1 MKWSEQMWRNRT
13 AFGTVVPGGVD
24 TVNYRQTVR
33 EIALDQYGYVTTRD
47 AADAGVPAVELR
59 KLAARGALINV
70 AYGLYRLADAQ
81 PTEYDQFAEAL
92 LRVGDGSYLRG
103 DAVLA
108 LHHLALV
115 NPRRIRVGVPRR
127 VRAALPEFVDL
138 REEEMSEE
146 DLTVYEGLR
155 STTVARALLDC
166 RGQVMSERLLDAAK
180 QAKAE
185 GLLIGREYIRV
196 RRALTRETKVA

>member
-1 MKWSEQMWRNRT
+1 M
-13 AFGTVVPGGVD
+13 
-24 TVNYRQTVR
+24 NYRQTVR

-59 KLAARGALINV
+59 KLAARGALTNV
-70 AYGLYRLADAQ
+70 AYGLYRLADAR

-92 LRVGDGSYLRG
+92 LRVGDGAYLRG

-108 LHHLALV
+108 LHQLALV
-115 NPRRIRVGVPRR
+115 NPRRIRVGARRR
-127 VRAALPEFVDL
+127 VRASLPEFIDL
-138 REEEMSEE
+138 REEVAPNE

-155 STTVARALLDC
+155 ATTVARALLDC
-166 RGQVMSERLLDAAK
+166 RGQVMTDRLLDAAK

-185 GLLIGREYIRV
+185 GLLTGREYAWV
-196 RRALTRETKVA
+196 RRALMQQTHAA

>member
-1 MKWSEQMWRNRT
+1 
-13 AFGTVVPGGVD
+13 
-24 TVNYRQTVR
+24 VNYRQTVR

-59 KLAARGALINV
+59 KLAARDALTNV
-70 AYGLYRLADAQ
+70 AYGLYRLTDA
-81 PTEYDQFAEAL
+81 PSTEYDEFAEAL
-92 LRVGDGSYLRG
+92 FRVGDGAYLRG

-115 NPRRIRVGVPRR
+115 NPRRIRVGIPRR
-127 VRAALPEFVDL
+127 VRAALPDNIDL
-138 REEEMSEE
+138 MEAAVPDDE
-146 DLTVYEGLR
+146 LTEYEGLR

-166 RGQVMSERLLDAAK
+166 RGQVMIERLLDAAK

-185 GLLIGREYIRV
+185 GLLTGREYTRV
-196 RRALTRETKVA
+196 RRSLTESAHAA

>member
-1 MKWSEQMWRNRT
+1 M
-13 AFGTVVPGGVD
+13 
-24 TVNYRQTVR
+24 NYRQTVR

-70 AYGLYRLADAQ
+70 AYGLYRLADAR

-92 LRVGDGSYLRG
+92 LRVGDGAYLRG

-115 NPRRIRVGVPRR
+115 NPRRIRVGVSRR
-127 VRAALPEFVDL
+127 VRAALPQFIDL
-138 REEEMSEE
+138 REEEMPEE
-146 DLTVYEGLR
+146 DLTDYEGLR
-155 STTVARALLDC
+155 STTVARSLLDC
-166 RGQVMSERLLDAAK
+166 RGQVMTQRLLDAAK
-180 QAKAE
+180 QARAE
-185 GLLIGREYIRV
+185 GLLTGREYIRA
-196 RRALTRETKVA
+196 RCALTRETQLA

>member
-1 MKWSEQMWRNRT
+1 
-13 AFGTVVPGGVD
+13 VY
-24 TVNYRQTVR
+24 YRLTIR

-59 KLAARGALINV
+59 KLTARGALTNV
-70 AYGLYRLADAQ
+70 AYGLYRLADTR

-92 LRVGDGSYLRG
+92 LRVGDGAYLRG

-108 LHHLALV
+108 LHELALV

-127 VRAALPEFVDL
+127 VRAALPAFVDL
-138 REEEMSEE
+138 REEEMPAE
-146 DLTVYEGLR
+146 DLTVYEGLH
-155 STTVARALLDC
+155 STTVARSLLDC
-166 RGQVMSERLLDAAK
+166 RGQVMTERLLDAAK

-185 GLLIGREYIRV
+185 GLLTGREYARV
-196 RRALTRETKVA
+196 RRALTQQTRVA